1 MIRRQNEMATVDR
14 EKMRDGNGIIHFLH
28 YFTQDELKGDC
39 RLCSKITIQP
49 GDSIGYHEH
58 HNEEELYIILKGTGL
73 VDDAGKPTEV
83 FPGDVVLTRDGQG
96 HSIKNSGDELL
107 EFMAIIL
114 LYE

>member
-1 MIRRQNEMATVDR
+1 MIRRQHEMTTAQR
-14 EKMRDGNGIIHFLH
+14 EKMRDGDGIINFLH

-58 HNEEELYIILKGTGL
+58 HDEEEIYIILNGNGL
-73 VDDAGKPTEV
+73 VDDALKPTEV

-96 HSIKNSGDELL
+96 PSIKNCGDEPL
-107 EFMAIIL
+107 EFIAIIL
-114 LYE
+114 LY